1 MRTGIAD
8 IDRELGELLRLHR
21 VAAGLSCDDVAK
33 FCNHTEPDI
42 NRLECGEVS
51 LTVRDLVNLSLA
63 LDLSPSDLMAQ
74 LQTRLCL
81 NDQICPDG
89 ASQAKTLM
97 ASNRGRQAV
106 HALAGCDNPDLVDA
120 LFDMI
125 IASCMSA
132 TSGPCHIG
140 KAN

>member
-1 MRTGIAD
+1 MRTEIAD

-21 VAAGLSCDDVAK
+21 VAAGLSCDEIARLSDYS
-33 FCNHTEPDI
+33 EQDI

-51 LTVRDLVNLSLA
+51 LTIRDLINLSITLNLSLTE
-63 LDLSPSDLMAQ
+63 LMTQ

-81 NDQICPDG
+81 NDRICIDG
-89 ASQAKTLM
+89 ASRAITLL

-106 HALAGCDNPDLVDA
+106 HALAGCNNPDLVEA
-120 LFDMI
+120 LFDLI
-125 IASCMSA
+125 VASCVSA
-132 TSGPCHIG
+132 AHEPCHIG